1 MTLADVQSFG
11 NQVIAF
17 LSRPDIGS
25 GASVIA
31 SLLSF
36 RVWLSLR
43 DLKRKVLFRQR
54 APDQIIKIRL
64 HASNLDK
71 MLGNYEDERDNIHT
85 ESALALETLKA
96 VLGRL
101 NGPAKAATKKAIGFL
116 EKYRKLDSSIRK
128 RTDARDVYTNLL
140 SSALAIENMLEDAK
154 QEV

>member
-1 MTLADVQSFG
+1 MTLADVLNFG

-17 LSRPDIGS
+17 FSRTDVGA

-31 SLLSF
+31 SLFSF
-36 RVWLSLR
+36 RVWLTLR

-54 APDQIIKIRL
+54 APDQINKIRL
-64 HASNLDK
+64 HASNLDR
-71 MLGNYEDERDNIHT
+71 MLESYASERDHILT

-101 NGPAKAATKKAIGFL
+101 NGPAKESTKKAIESL
-116 EKYRKLDSSIRK
+116 EKYRRLDCSIRK
-128 RTDARDVYTNLL
+128 RADARDVYTSLL